1 MERKNPL
8 GVHAYVPYHSAA
20 QFVNIPSNRFFCSGR
35 HGAFTIFLLRK
46 GIKELRIWALLIIL
60 ISLMSGFSYP
70 AYGQTT
76 YVSAVSGYWNDGST
90 WIGGVVPGVNDNA
103 VITSG
108 TTVSLQG
115 SDATIRDL
123 NIEAGAVLNG
133 ENRIMTVNGTL
144 VVDGTYTS
152 KNAAAKDFE
161 FNGSIIEGTGSIII
175 DFVNRDFKINGN
187 STISNTSQLIFYGN
201 VVIAAGATV
210 TNTGTVE
217 ITGNLTG
224 TNSATSVWTNSNNS
238 VLKIGNTLLA
248 TGRLNASAPGNT
260 VEYYSTLDQT
270 VKIPVA
276 SLYNNLTL
284 RGSGNK
290 NIPANIIAG
299 GNLGIFGSAILASN
313 NFNIEVRGNWTNYSD
328 FTEGTGVVS
337 FTGTGNQDLIN
348 PAGEYFSNFTINK
361 TGGEVILK
369 TNTVVGNIFTL
380 SNGVVNASSFR
391 IILGTGLASTGTLAY
406 TGGYIKGKFEKWI
419 NSTGTHLFPVGADRI
434 QQMLITLNG
443 FDSGGT
449 LIAEFIPSDP
459 GNNGLSLDDAGTM
472 IHNTFVEGYWVLNRD
487 NGFTMGGIYNYDL
500 QLSGNGFTSFPIDA
514 DTRILTRSDAFDIWV
529 AEGSHLAAVG
539 QSARRSG
546 VITNPAHYALGDKTV
561 CIRPVTSAIT
571 GSSDVCT
578 GQTSVVYSVVDNS
591 PNTYTWTITGGVQ
604 VSGGNTATI
613 TVDWG
618 TAGLD
623 NASVKIVETN
633 SCTSGAPVTLPVF
646 IHSIPPASITG
657 KKIVPENTTGI
668 PYSVTARPGYTYT
681 WTITGGTQASGGN
694 TNSITVDWGTV
705 GMGSVE
711 VVAEL
716 AGCSPAPPVKIDV
729 RKYDVIES
737 IATGDWDSPSTWD
750 CNCIPLSTQSV
761 RIRNGHTVNLHNSNS
776 FEINNMIIDLGGTLD
791 YNSRPFKVHGDFI
804 VNGTYAGGSN
814 RVLTLDG
821 MDKEID
827 GVGTVIGGFTVSSGN
842 KVITSTAVFDIIAGN
857 ITLGNSVYIT
867 NNGRIYLNG
876 NLSGSSASS
885 VWENALNSDL
895 EVSGSLLLNG
905 TLRAGS
911 PGNTISY
918 TGTAPQ
924 TVKTPFSSLYHNLII
939 NGASVKSL
947 SGSIAINGDITINA
961 SNTLAVTAGNYDI
974 NIRGNWINT
983 GGIFSPGAGTV
994 FFDGTGSQYVTG
1006 TETYYNLTMANLT
1019 GDLVINND
1027 IVVGGTLNMTGKD
1040 IVTGTNIL
1048 HVGTD
1053 AANTGTVTRTS
1064 GILIGKIERWA
1075 GTFGDLL
1082 FPVGYTGSYNPAN
1095 IYINLLT
1102 TPGSILCEFVP
1113 ADPGSAGLPLV
1124 DDSTPISYHM
1134 SEGYW
1139 NLQAKNGFDAGN
1151 YNVSLGTQNFISYP
1165 VNINTRVLKRTDGGN
1180 WIFDGTHQTA
1190 SPPTIYRSNLTGGIS
1205 TVSTQFG
1212 VGFACAPATIASVIT
1227 NVTCYGDS
1235 DGAIDITVTDAALPL
1250 SFAWTPGGET
1260 TEDLSGL
1267 TADSYTVT
1275 VTDANG
1281 CVTSSGFTVLQPSE
1295 LVVTEAVT
1303 NVSCGGTD
1311 DGAINIT
1318 VTGGTTPYFY
1328 SWSTVDGSGL
1338 VATDEDQTG
1347 LTAGTYTVL
1356 VIDVNGCQVIKNIVV
1371 LQSEIPVPTLSGP
1384 TPVCQGVTGNI
1395 YTTEAGM
1402 TNYIWTVSPGGQITS
1417 GGTFTDNSVTV
1428 TWNTAGS
1435 HTVTV
1440 NYTNSFGCTGILPAT
1455 FSVNVDP
1462 LPGPAGAISGTS
1474 AVCVGETGIAY
1485 SIAAVADATG
1495 YIWNYTGTGATLTGA
1510 ANSITI
1516 DFSASATS
1524 GVLTVYAYNGCGN
1537 GTISPGYPITV
1548 SPLNTITLTSAP
1560 GTTNQS
1566 VCINTPINVIT
1577 YDVSGATG
1585 ATFSDLPPG
1594 VSGILAGNVVTIS
1607 GSPLIPGTF
1616 NYTVTLTGGCG
1627 NISAGGTIVSIPDNT
1642 ISLTSAAGTDAQTV
1656 CVNTPVTDI
1665 VYSFTGATGASF
1677 SGLPD
1682 GMTVSN
1688 VGNVITIKG
1697 SPTVH
1702 GVYSYMIQLT
1712 GGCGNVSATGTITV
1726 TPNNTITLT
1735 SASGTDNQAVCI
1747 NTAIID
1753 ITYGTTGATGATV
1766 SGLPDGVTGI
1776 WA

>member
-1 MERKNPL
+1 MQAN
-8 GVHAYVPYHSAA
+8 VPYHSKSP
-20 QFVNIPSNRFFCSGR
+20 FVNIPSVRFSCSSGS
-35 HGAFTIFLLRK
+35 GALAVNLLRK
-46 GIKELRIWALLIIL
+46 GIKELRLWTSMIIL
-60 ISLMSGFSYP
+60 ISVMSGYSYP
-70 AYGQTT
+70 TFGQTT
-76 YVSAVSGYWNDGST
+76 YVSAVSGSWDDGTT
-90 WIGGVVPGVNDNA
+90 WVGGVVPGVNDNA

-115 SDATIRDL
+115 SNATIRDL

-161 FNGSIIEGTGSIII
+161 FNGSIIEGGGSIII
-175 DFVNRDFKINGN
+175 DFVNRDFKINAN
-187 STISNTSQLIFYGN
+187 TSISNTSEIIFYGN
-201 VVIAAGATV
+201 VVIASGANV
-210 TNTGTVE
+210 TNNGTVE
-217 ITGNLTG
+217 VTGNLTG
-224 TNSATSVWTNSNNS
+224 DNSTTSVWINSNNS
-238 VLKIGNTLLA
+238 VLKIGNNLLA

-260 VEYYSTLDQT
+260 IEYYSATDQT
-270 VKIPVA
+270 LKIPAA

-290 NIPANIIAG
+290 NVPANIIVG
-299 GNLGIFGSAILASN
+299 GNLLISGSAVLAGN
-313 NFNIEVRGNWTNYSD
+313 NFNIEVKGNWNNYSD
-328 FTEGTGVVS
+328 FLEGTGVVS
-337 FTGTGNQDLIN
+337 FTGTGNQDLVN
-348 PAGEYFSNFTINK
+348 PAGEYFSNLTVNK
-361 TGGEVILK
+361 PGGEVILK
-369 TNTVVGNIFTL
+369 TNTVVGNTFTL

-391 IILGTGLASTGTLAY
+391 LILGTGLASTGTLAY

-419 NSTGTHLFPVGADRI
+419 NSTGTHLFPVGADRV
-434 QQMLITLNG
+434 QEMLITLSG

-500 QLSGNGFTSFPIDA
+500 QLNGNGFTSFLIDA

-529 AEGSHLAAVG
+529 AEGSHLSAVG
-539 QSARRSG
+539 QSARRTG
-546 VITNPAHYALGDKTV
+546 VITNPAHYALGDLTV
-561 CIRPVTSAIT
+561 CVRPVTSAIT

-578 GQTSVVYSVVDNS
+578 GQTSVLYSVVDNP

-604 VSGGNTATI
+604 VSGGNTASI

-623 NASVKIVETN
+623 NASVKVVESN

-646 IHSIPPASITG
+646 IHSVPPASITG
-657 KKIVPENTTGI
+657 KQIVAENTTGV
-668 PYSVTARPGYTYT
+668 PYSVAALPAYTYT
-681 WTITGGTQASGGN
+681 WIITGGTQASGGN
-694 TNSITVDWGTV
+694 TNSITVDWGSV

-716 AGCSPAPPVKIDV
+716 PGCNPAPPVKIDV

-737 IATGDWDSPSTWD
+737 IATGDWDSPATWD
-750 CNCIPLSTQSV
+750 CNCVPLSTQSV

-827 GVGTVIGGFTVSSGN
+827 GVGTVIGGFTISSGN
-842 KVITSTAVFDIIAGN
+842 KVITPTAVFDIIAGN
-857 ITLGNSVYIT
+857 ITLGNSVYVT

-885 VWENALNSDL
+885 VWDNAMNSDL
-895 EVSGSLLLNG
+895 EVSGSLLSNG
-905 TLRAGS
+905 TLRAGA
-911 PGNTISY
+911 PGNTVEY
-918 TGTAPQ
+918 TGTAAQ
-924 TVKTPFSSLYHNLII
+924 TVKTPFSSLYHNLIVS
-939 NGASVKSL
+939 GASVKSL
-947 SGSIAINGDITINA
+947 SGSILINGDLTINA
-961 SNTLAVTAGNYDI
+961 SNTLDATSGNHNI
-974 NIRGNWINT
+974 NIRGNWINA
-983 GGIFSPGAGTV
+983 GGIFSPAAATV
-994 FFDGTGSQYVTG
+994 FFDGAVDQSVAG
-1006 TETYYNLTMANLT
+1006 TETYNNLTMSNST
-1019 GDLVINND
+1019 GDLILNND
-1027 IVVGGTLNMTGKD
+1027 IVVGGILNLAGKD
-1040 IVTGTNIL
+1040 IITGTNIL

-1053 AANTGTVTRTS
+1053 AANTGSVTRTS
-1064 GILIGKIERWA
+1064 GVLIGRIERWA
-1075 GTFGDLL
+1075 GSFGDLL
-1082 FPVGYTGSYNPAN
+1082 FPVGQSGSYNPVN
-1095 IYINLLT
+1095 IYINALAT
-1102 TPGSILCEFVP
+1102 SGSILCEFIP
-1113 ADPGSAGLPLV
+1113 TDPGSAGLPLV

-1139 NLQAKNGFDAGN
+1139 NMQAKNGFAAAN
-1151 YNVSLGTQNFISYP
+1151 YNVSLGTQNFTSYP

-1180 WIFDGTHQTA
+1180 WIFDGTHSTA
-1190 SPPTIYRSNLTGGIS
+1190 SPPTIYRNNLTGGIS
-1205 TVSTQFG
+1205 AVSTQFG
-1212 VGFACAPATIASVIT
+1212 VGFACAPATITSVVT
-1227 NVTCYGDS
+1227 NVTCFGDS

-1250 SFAWTPGGET
+1250 SYAWTPGGQT
-1260 TEDLSGL
+1260 TQDISGL
-1267 TADSYTVT
+1267 TADTYTVT
-1275 VTDANG
+1275 VTDANA
-1281 CVTSSGFTVLQPSE
+1281 CVTSEGFTVLQPSA
-1295 LVVTEAVT
+1295 LVVSEAVT

-1318 VTGGTTPYFY
+1318 VTGGTTPYLY

-1356 VIDVNGCQVIKNIVV
+1356 VLDVNGCQVIKNIVV

-1384 TPVCQGVTGNI
+1384 TPVCQGITGNI

-1402 TNYIWTVSPGGQITS
+1402 TNYIWTVSPGGLITS
-1417 GGTFTDNSVTV
+1417 GGTFTDNTITI
-1428 TWNTAGS
+1428 TWDTPGS
-1435 HTVTV
+1435 HLVTV

-1462 LPGPAGAISGTS
+1462 LPGPAGTISGTS
-1474 AVCVGETGIAY
+1474 SVCVGESGIAY
-1485 SIAAVADATG
+1485 NIAPVSDAAG
-1495 YIWNYTGTGATLTGA
+1495 YIWNYTGTGATITGA
-1510 ANSITI
+1510 ANNITI
-1516 DFSASATS
+1516 DFSSSATS
-1524 GVLTVYAYNGCGN
+1524 GVLTVYAFNPCGN
-1537 GTISPGYPITV
+1537 GTVSPDFPITV
-1548 SPLNTITLTSAP
+1548 SPLNTIILTSPP

-1566 VCINTPINVIT
+1566 VCINTPVNLIT
-1577 YDVSGATG
+1577 YEVTGATG

-1594 VSGILAGNVVTIS
+1594 VSGVLAGNIVTIS
-1607 GSPLIPGTF
+1607 GSPAIAGTF
-1616 NYTVTLTGGCG
+1616 NYSVTLTGGCG

-1642 ISLTSAAGTDAQTV
+1642 ITLTSAVGTDAQTV

-1665 VYSFTGATGASF
+1665 VYSYTGATGASF

-1688 VGNVITIKG
+1688 VGNVITLKG
-1697 SPTVH
+1697 SPAVH
-1702 GVYSYMIQLT
+1702 GVYSYLIQLT

-1726 TPNNTITLT
+1726 TPDNTITLT
-1735 SASGTDNQAVCI
+1735 SAPGTDNQTICI
-1747 NTAIID
+1747 GAPVLN
-1753 ITYGTTGATGATV
+1753 ITYATTGATGATV
-1766 SGLPDGVTGI
+1766 SGLP
-1776 WA
+1776 